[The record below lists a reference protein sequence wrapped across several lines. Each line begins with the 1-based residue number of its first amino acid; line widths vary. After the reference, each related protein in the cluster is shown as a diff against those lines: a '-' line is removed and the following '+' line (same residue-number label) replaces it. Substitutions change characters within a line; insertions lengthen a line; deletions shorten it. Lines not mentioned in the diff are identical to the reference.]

1 MSVIATKHKGFI
13 IESKQSTNYKGLIS
27 NYYYCKVSDKETRST
42 NTLKDMIDYI
52 DYITSNQEYLNECS
66 ELNHKAM
73 ISFYSDR
80 DKYLYN
86 E

>member
-1 MSVIATKHKGFI
+1 MSVIATNYKGFL
-13 IESKQSTNYKGLIS
+13 IEEKESTNYKGIVS
-27 NYYYCKVSDKETRST
+27 KYYYCKVSDTKTRST

-52 DYITSNQEYLNECS
+52 DYITSNQEYIKESL
-66 ELNHKAM
+66 ELSHKAA

-80 DKYLYN
+80 GKYLYN